1 MEREI
6 LVENLEAKKALY
18 DEAKNA
24 ITSTIKTIIEDA
36 LKEAGVASFTKVN
49 VRRDEAAQVIVNRTN
64 NSYGYDMDIYF
75 YRNDYNDLAKRKV
88 QLNVGTLGSTSC
100 DDTAKI
106 NFCVV
111 AGELAKR
118 LGDLQS
124 KFDKIDF
131 KPFHDAENAYY
142 KAKSELDA
150 FDNEVRNKKYEEQ
163 KNAVL
168 SKLVVGAKIR
178 VGYDWKN
185 EPIYDEIVKVTDK
198 CVYRK
203 NNFGS
208 REKKEQVISK
218 ILSKKWE
225 LANKAA

>member
-6 LVENLEAKKALY
+6 LVKNLEAKKAPY

-49 VRRDEAAQVIVNRTN
+49 VRRDEVAQVIVNRTN

-88 QLNVGTLGSTSC
+88 QLNAGTLGSTSC
-100 DDTAKI
+100 DDTDKI

-118 LGDLQS
+118 LGDIQS

-131 KPFHDAENAYY
+131 KPFYDAENAYY
-142 KAKSELDA
+142 KARFELDA
-150 FDNEVRNKKYEEQ
+150 FDKDVRNKKYEEQ

-168 SKLVVGAKIR
+168 SKLVVGAKIEKQPHPYDKTPVYDTVER
-178 VGYDWKN
+178 VTNKLVFLKSHY
-185 EPIYDEIVKVTDK
+185 
-198 CVYRK
+198 
-203 NNFGS
+203 GS
-208 REKKEQVISK
+208 SIKKEKFVEAFLGHNWK
-218 ILSKKWE
+218 FVD
-225 LANKAA
+225 

>member
-24 ITSTIKTIIEDA
+24 ITNIIKTIIEDV

-49 VRRDEAAQVIVNRTN
+49 VRRDEAAQVIVNRAN

-75 YRNDYNDLAKRKV
+75 YRNDYNDLTKRKV
-88 QLNVGTLGSTSC
+88 HLNVGTLGSTGC
-100 DDTAKI
+100 DDTDKI
-106 NFCVV
+106 NYCVV

-131 KPFHDAENAYY
+131 KPFYDAEHAYY
-142 KAKSELDA
+142 KAKSELEA
-150 FDNEVRNKKYEEQ
+150 FDQDVRNKKYEEQ

-168 SKLVVGAKIR
+168 SKLVVGAKIEKQPHPYDKTPVYDTVER
-178 VGYDWKN
+178 VTNKLVFLKSHY
-185 EPIYDEIVKVTDK
+185 
-198 CVYRK
+198 
-203 NNFGS
+203 GS
-208 REKKEQVISK
+208 SVKKEKFVEAFLGHNWK
-218 ILSKKWE
+218 FVD
-225 LANKAA
+225 